1 VLYPT
6 ELRALQANYTK
17 VAANLHYAALLRND
31 SAAGDRGLG
40 MARVYVG
47 IRDPA
52 GSQGRFAGSEGG
64 ETALAPVW
72 AFMVKGRRG
81 RAFQPRVRAG
91 RVQAHE
97 AYC

>member
-1 VLYPT
+1 M
-6 ELRALQANYTK
+6 
-17 VAANLHYAALLRND
+17 AARREQGVPGTND

-47 IRDPA
+47 IRAPA